1 MIKKEP
7 IEPDRIRK
15 INGPFG
21 WIPREFIT
29 NGYIRGFTKE
39 ELLLYFFL
47 SVIGDSK
54 GLSFYGDKSI
64 CEFLK
69 IDPDA
74 LKRVRQGL
82 EEKSYIRYQKPLYQ
96 VLPLPRINMWQKGD
110 YT

>member
-29 NGYIRGFTKE
+29 NGYIREFTKDE
-39 ELLLYFFL
+39 ILLYFFL
-47 SVIGDSK
+47 SAIGDSM
-54 GLSFYGDKSI
+54 GLSFYGDRSI

-69 IDPDA
+69 IDLDA
-74 LKRVRQGL
+74 LKQGRQGL
-82 EEKSYIRYQKPLYQ
+82 EKKSYIKYQRPLYQ
-96 VLPLPRINMWQKGD
+96 VLSLPKGD
-110 YT
+110 QT